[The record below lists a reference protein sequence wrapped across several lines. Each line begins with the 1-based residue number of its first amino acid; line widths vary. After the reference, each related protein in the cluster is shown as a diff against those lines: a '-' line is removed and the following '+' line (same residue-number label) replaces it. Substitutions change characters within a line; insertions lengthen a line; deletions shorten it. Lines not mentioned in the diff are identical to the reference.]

1 MKHEQAVKRVA
12 PKVFAVVAVS
22 AALTLG
28 AISLQAVERPFPP
41 RSPER
46 IVSHLSERLDLT
58 AEQQALLTPIL
69 KESFNRHREIEK
81 KYGKQERELRRAA
94 REERRTVES
103 GFEGQLVSVL
113 TAEQMEEYQKLQDDR
128 RSHRREGARRPGRSK
143 GMRGDRMSPD
153 RVLMH
158 LSERLDLSAEQED
171 RFLPILEENFDQRR
185 EFFESLRSQEMIER
199 SAVRRQ
205 MEDLA
210 AGLEEQAAAVLTA
223 EQMEEFRQIQ
233 EERHS
238 MKGERFPFGGRGK
251 F

>member
-1 MKHEQAVKRVA
+1 MKHGQAVKQVA
-12 PKVFAVVAVS
+12 PKVLAVVTVS
-22 AALTLG
+22 AALILG
-28 AISLQAVERPFPP
+28 AISLRAAERPFPP

-46 IVSHLSERLDLT
+46 IVAHLSERLDLT
-58 AEQQALLTPIL
+58 AEQQALLTPIF
-69 KESFNRHREIEK
+69 KESFDRHREIEK

-94 REERRTVES
+94 RGERRAVES
-103 GFEGQLVSVL
+103 GIEGQLASVL

-128 RSHRREGARRPGRSK
+128 RSHRREGTRRHERGK

-153 RVLMH
+153 RMLMH
-158 LSERLDLSAEQED
+158 LSERLDLSADQED
-171 RFLPILEENFDQRR
+171 RFLPILEDTFDQRR
-185 EFFESLRSQEMIER
+185 EISESMRGQEVIER

-210 AGLEEQAAAVLTA
+210 VGLEEHAATVLTA

-238 MKGERFPFGGRGK
+238 MKGERFPLGRHGR

>member
-1 MKHEQAVKRVA
+1 MKHEQAVKKVA

-22 AALTLG
+22 VAFTLG
-28 AISLQAVERPFPP
+28 AISLRAAERPFPP
-41 RSPER
+41 RSSER

-58 AEQQALLTPIL
+58 AEQRALLTPIIE
-69 KESFNRHREIEK
+69 ESFDRHREIEK

-94 REERRTVES
+94 RKEKHAVES
-103 GFEGQLVSVL
+103 GLEGQLASVL
-113 TAEQMEEYQKLQDDR
+113 TAEQIQEYQKLQDDR
-128 RSHRREGARRPGRSK
+128 RSHRREGTRRHERGK

-153 RVLMH
+153 RVLMQ

-185 EFFESLRSQEMIER
+185 VLFESLRSQEVIER

-238 MKGERFPFGGRGK
+238 MKGEGFPLGRRGRF
-251 F
+251 